1 MPAKAD
7 IQNYLKILD
16 YRLRGNDVKGC
27 IKTFY
32 DTIKVGMG
40 KTECGSRN
48 GECGNNWQLTAQG
61 PPKGSPMWLP
71 LGGTVTAPSGKGAT
85 V

>member
-40 KTECGSRN
+40 NAEITDG
-48 GECGNNWQLTAQG
+48 
-61 PPKGSPMWLP
+61 
-71 LGGTVTAPSGKGAT
+71 
-85 V
+85 